1 MQSAIVGTSAGR
13 FGSRRLVGG
22 PPRPGTKLLNKD
34 LMHVSIARSLYLS
47 LRFGGKIVILR
58 GTRLRLDRGAR
69 IRVPRDCRLVIGKHH
84 AGGAPS
90 SLDMRR
96 NARLTINGSGRVSMA
111 RGTRVLVLTDA
122 HLEIGAETVINFSTT
137 ITCFTH
143 IRIGLNSGI
152 GWNSNVFDGNAHE
165 LTVDGVPRP
174 ASKPVSIGDHV
185 WVGSGVTILGA
196 TIGDGA
202 VVGAGSVVVSAVPS
216 KALVAG
222 NPARIIGKNVSFK
235 WY

>member
-1 MQSAIVGTSAGR
+1 MI
-13 FGSRRLVGG
+13 GG
-22 PPRPGTKLLNKD
+22 PIGPRRHTSRPLSTPGTRLLDKD
-34 LMHVSIARSLYLS
+34 LLHVSIGRSLYLS
-47 LRFGGKIVILR
+47 LRFNGRIIILR

-69 IRVPRDCRLVIGKHH
+69 ILVPRGCRLLIGKHH
-84 AGGAPS
+84 AGGAPA

-96 NARLTINGSGRVSMA
+96 NARLTINGTGRVSMA
-111 RGTRVLVLTDA
+111 RGTRVLLSQDA
-122 HLEIGAETVINFSTT
+122 HLEIGAETVINFNAT
-137 ITCFTH
+137 ITCFKH
-143 IRIGLNSGI
+143 ITIGRNSGI

-165 LTVDGVPRP
+165 LTVDGAPRP

-185 WVGSGVTILGA
+185 WVGAGVTVLGA

-216 KALVAG
+216 KVLVAG
-222 NPARIIGKNVSFK
+222 NPARIIGKNISFK